1 MKKWYAVGGC
11 DGGRIA
17 YNVLKEITIQK
28 TVIMTHFY
36 SLMDVFMY
44 VCMYRCVDKKVG
56 KRPDETAVM
65 LCNTCNRY
73 AIRKVL
79 P

>member
-1 MKKWYAVGGC
+1 
-11 DGGRIA
+11 
-17 YNVLKEITIQK
+17 
-28 TVIMTHFY
+28 
-36 SLMDVFMY
+36 
-44 VCMYRCVDKKVG
+44 MYRCVDKKVG